1 MTDQRLEDEDQRAF
15 GNVVLLVAVA
25 ALIGGGIWIA
35 SVMLDVRQVRD
46 CAAAGGQLRADSI
59 PPRTMADSTL
69 VQLFRDRPCVSGITV
84 PLGLQ
89 VCGP

>member
-46 CAAAGGQLRADSI
+46 CAAAGGQLRADRY
-59 PPRTMADSTL
+59 PRARWPIARSSNY
-69 VQLFRDRPCVSGITV
+69 SGTDHA
-84 PLGLQ
+84 
-89 VCGP
+89 